1 MGSKFH
7 FSRCKT
13 YLSKYIN
20 KSLKFEEIEY
30 IIYYIKFIMQQ
41 ALFYVKFAF
50 YPNSS
55 MDCKLRF
62 FNVGIR
68 KYLNFF
74 RNLKRDWK
82 SGYLNVVPD
91 WIFKFPNCWKKWK
104 LGIFKYSPVF
114 CQLSAL
120 NTVSELKQG
129 KSMQNFSGSPSLTHI
144 IFQTKYTCPSKASP
158 HLDSSQYTIMFTK
171 SLVNAGYFL
180 LHE

>member
-1 MGSKFH
+1 MFFRFCEVRKLFLKKHHKANSGFFPLGAKPKSHIAYGQGQTICYQVLDMSGQVCKTLALHNKAYLQGKNSAVSGEFPMGSKFH
-7 FSRCKT
+7 FSRCET

-41 ALFYVKFAF
+41 ALFYVKFVF

-74 RNLKRDWK
+74 RNLKRD
-82 SGYLNVVPD
+82 
-91 WIFKFPNCWKKWK
+91 
-104 LGIFKYSPVF
+104 
-114 CQLSAL
+114 
-120 NTVSELKQG
+120 
-129 KSMQNFSGSPSLTHI
+129 
-144 IFQTKYTCPSKASP
+144 
-158 HLDSSQYTIMFTK
+158 
-171 SLVNAGYFL
+171 
-180 LHE
+180 